1 MANKEI
7 KPQFGD
13 IFDFGYLGSYTEYPK
28 LNVTDKF
35 SLIRHQMMLMFIKTN
50 TMFEYGGDFG
60 KGKSDK
66 ITKRYM
72 ELVIQSRGYCAV
84 VKKNDKLYAT
94 YGTLGGRPR
103 WDYLPSNVIVANPY
117 IPFYD
122 RLKLDENVVVIPNDS
137 MYYGLMPLHL
147 YYATKMTDN
156 DLSRRMLMVNTRALN
171 LLLAK
176 DSDVFSSVMEVL
188 KKLENGE
195 LSAILDDTLEV
206 VDSLKAIPFG
216 TEKSSQTFI
225 QLLED
230 MQYCRGSW
238 WNDMGV
244 QSNYNMKRESITSSE
259 NILNID
265 SLMPFADTMLEQR
278 QIAVEKINKMF
289 DVSWT
294 VDYSSAWK
302 KLRKELKLKEE
313 QLEKETE
320 NIGKESVTVT
330 QNKESGGK
338 QNENAKNGDN
348 ETK

>member
-1 MANKEI
+1 MDG
-7 KPQFGD
+7 KPKIND
-13 IFDFGYLGSYTEYPK
+13 IWDFGYLGSYTEYPK
-28 LNVTDKF
+28 LSVTSKA

-60 KGKSDK
+60 KDKSDK

-72 ELVIQSRGYCAV
+72 ELVIQSRGYCAIAE
-84 VKKNDKLYAT
+84 KDDKLYAT
-94 YGTLGGRPR
+94 FGTLGGRPR
-103 WDYLPSNVIVANPY
+103 WDYLPSKAIIANPY
-117 IPFYD
+117 IPLY
-122 RLKLDENVVVIPNDS
+122 KECIIDEDCVVIPNDA

-156 DLSRRMLMVNTRALN
+156 DLSRRLLMVNTRALN
-171 LLLAK
+171 LLVAK
-176 DSDVFSSVMEVL
+176 DSDVFNSLEKL
-188 KKLENGE
+188 LEKLENGE
-195 LSAILDDTLEV
+195 LSAILDDTTLP
-206 VDSLKAIPFG
+206 VDNLKSIPFG
-216 TEKSSQTFI
+216 TDKSSQTFI

-278 QIAVEKINKMF
+278 QLAVEKINKMF
-289 DVSWT
+289 DVNWT

-302 KLRKELKLKEE
+302 KLRTELKLKEQ
-313 QLEKETE
+313 QLVKETE
-320 NIGKESVTVT
+320 KLSVTDT
-330 QNKESGGK
+330 QK
-338 QNENAKNGDN
+338 DN
-348 ETK
+348 EGVNNNETANGNKQ